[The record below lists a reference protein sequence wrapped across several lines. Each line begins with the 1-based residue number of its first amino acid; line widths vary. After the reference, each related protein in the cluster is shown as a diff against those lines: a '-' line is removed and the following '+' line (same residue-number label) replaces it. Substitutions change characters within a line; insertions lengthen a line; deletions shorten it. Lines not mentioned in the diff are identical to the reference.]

1 MILPTDLLD
10 KWRTT
15 FTRRAID
22 KLEALIELREILREM
37 KDEGE
42 QCIMQA
48 YKEAAEAMRY
58 SPETL
63 RHAVADLR
71 EYDADRLRF
80 WITNNITYETIRTV
94 NALESYDMLNTTPAQ
109 ILDEAVEL
117 GNGEGKTMDKNETVT
132 HALGH
137 RPMAAI
143 EYKFNQWID
152 RGFRVVNLTNDEQ
165 SSFRR
170 DILAVCKA
178 YGADL

>member
-22 KLEALIELREILREM
+22 KLEALLELREILREM
-37 KDEGE
+37 KDEGDA
-42 QCIMQA
+42 CVMQA

-80 WITNNITYETIRTV
+80 WINASVTFETIRTV
-94 NALESYDMLNTTPAQ
+94 NSLSSYDMLNTTPAQ
-109 ILDEAVEL
+109 VLDEAVEL

-152 RGFRVVNLTNDEQ
+152 RGLRVFSVPVDKQ
-165 SSFRR
+165 KSVR
-170 DILAVCKA
+170 DGFMKVLKDN
-178 YGADL
+178 GL